1 MIAPLSFVV
10 FNLGVFNLAV
20 FNLVL
25 GPITFLAPLALLGL
39 LVLPVIWWILRVT
52 PPQPKRAEFPPL
64 QILSDVMTEEETPDS
79 TPWWLLLFRL
89 FLAGLIAV
97 ALAEPILGG
106 NEDSTA
112 RPLTLVIDN
121 DWAAAPSWSVMMKDA
136 EARIT
141 RARRDNQDVLLIT
154 TTAPDKT
161 TGFVPAQ
168 EAMQRL
174 KSLSPI
180 AVTPP
185 RNSAANALGSF
196 DITASDAIWISSGL
210 SYDDAGTEALGEAL
224 SAAARATRIAPLPTK
239 SVIIPG
245 EVSETGSGFRA
256 VWYNPSATAR
266 EIDITAHDRAGNV
279 IARGTIIF
287 ALGNP
292 RSEIEFE
299 LPADLRNRVSILRA
313 VGLPSAG
320 AVKLLDDSWGRPLVG
335 ILTAGKDNA
344 SPLLSEPFYT
354 EKALEPYADVFT
366 GTLDTLLPL
375 APSIIIMPDAARI
388 EDEALTEF
396 VETGGL
402 LIRFAGPK
410 LATRPDGLLPVLL
423 RDGDRALGGAL
434 TWEDPQTLASFT
446 TDSPFFGLAIPA
458 EVSVTQQVM
467 AEPGA
472 QTDAAT
478 WARLSDGSPI
488 VTSAPRG
495 LGRVVL
501 FHVTA
506 GPEWSNLALG
516 GLYVNMLRR
525 VLPLANS
532 RPAQV
537 QSTDGDWAPDRVI
550 NGFGRLVAP
559 TITASSLPDARFD
572 DAPISERHPAGLYKQ
587 GVRRKARNMVS
598 APETLSPIGTLSG
611 VTLASFETA
620 TERTL
625 GGLLLTFALMLLAV
639 DVLISLL
646 SSGRM
651 GYLKPK
657 FGGAAATIGLG
668 GMLLAG
674 ITLAPMDSAAQDAP
688 YDDNTPQAVSDAL
701 GLHLA
706 YVITGNS
713 TTDELSE
720 AALTTLSLELT
731 RRTTIEPTG
740 VRGVNIERDPL
751 AFYPFLYYPVSRD
764 ASELSDAASTALNA
778 YMAGGGTIVFDTRDQ
793 GDRALLGNYV
803 HPGLA
808 AVTKDLDIPRIAPVP
823 DDHVLTKSFFL
834 ISQYPGRW
842 ANGTVWVDKN
852 PQGTAQDGVSSVII
866 GSNDWAAGWAQDE
879 DGQTL
884 IRLEDDMQ
892 RQREFAIRFGVN
904 LAMYTLAGNYKSDQ
918 VHGAALVER
927 LGRQQRR
934 IQNIPPETPE
944 QGEPPRRGGGR

>member
-1 MIAPLSFVV
+1 MSVSFV
-10 FNLGVFNLAV
+10 NMTP
-20 FNLVL
+20 NLVL
-25 GPITFLAPLALLGL
+25 GPITFLTPLALLGL

-89 FLAGLIAV
+89 FLAALIAV
-97 ALAEPILGG
+97 ALAGPILGG
-106 NEDSTA
+106 KDDSAA
-112 RPLTLVIDN
+112 RPLSLVIDN
-121 DWAAAPSWSVMMKDA
+121 DWAAAPSWSNMMKDA

-141 RARRDNQDVLLIT
+141 RARRDNQTVLLMT
-154 TTAPDKT
+154 TTAPDNT

-174 KSLSPI
+174 KSLSPV
-180 AVTPP
+180 AVTAS
-185 RNSAANALGSF
+185 REAAAAALSAFDIDASDAVWISNGLAYNDTDAKTMGEAISQAANA
-196 DITASDAIWISSGL
+196 
-210 SYDDAGTEALGEAL
+210 
-224 SAAARATRIAPLPTK
+224 TRLAPLPTK
-239 SVIIPG
+239 QVIVPG
-245 EVSETGSGFRA
+245 DVVETGNGFRS
-256 VWYNPSATAR
+256 VWYNPNASAR
-266 EIDITAHDRAGNV
+266 EVDITAHDRAGNV
-279 IARGTIIF
+279 IARGTLGF
-287 ALGNP
+287 ALGSP
-292 RSEIEFE
+292 RGEVEFE
-299 LPADLRNRVSILRA
+299 LPADLRNRVSVLRA

-375 APSIIIMPDAARI
+375 APSIIIMPDAARV
-388 EDEALTEF
+388 EDEDLIEF

-410 LATRPDGLLPVLL
+410 LAKRPDALLPVLL
-423 RDGDRALGGAL
+423 RDGGRALGGAL
-434 TWEDPQTLASFT
+434 TWEDPQTLASFS

-495 LGRVVL
+495 LGRIVL

-525 VLPLANS
+525 VLPLANA

-559 TITASSLPDARFD
+559 SIAASSLPDARFEQ
-572 DAPISERHPAGLYKQ
+572 APISDRHPAGLYKQ
-587 GVRRKARNMVS
+587 GVRRKARNMVD
-598 APETLSPIGTLSG
+598 APETLMPIGALSG
-611 VTLASFETA
+611 VTLASFETR

-625 GGLLLTFALMLLAV
+625 GGMLLSLALILLAV

-657 FGGAAATIGLG
+657 FGKAV
-668 GMLLAG
+668 AG
-674 ITLAPMDSAAQDAP
+674 IALAAVMFAPMDSAAQSAP
-688 YDDNTPQAVSDAL
+688 FDDTTPQAVSDAL

-713 TTDELSE
+713 TTDDLSE
-720 AALTTLSLELT
+720 AALKTLSFELT

-740 VRGVNIERDPL
+740 VRGVNIDRDPL

-764 ASELSDAASTALNA
+764 AGELSAAASTALNA
-778 YMAGGGTIVFDTRDQ
+778 YMAGGGTIVFDTRDE

-808 AVTKDLDIPRIAPVP
+808 AVTKDLDIPRIAPVA

-842 ANGTVWVDKN
+842 ANGTVWVDRN
-852 PQGTAQDGVSSVII
+852 PTGTAQDGVSSVII

-879 DGQTL
+879 DGKTL
-884 IRLEDDMQ
+884 IRLEDEMP

-904 LAMYTLAGNYKSDQ
+904 LAMYALAGNYKSDQ

-934 IQNIPPETPE
+934 IENIPAPEDAP
-944 QGEPPRRGGGR
+944 QPRRGGGR